1 MNPELTPSRSR
12 LALGP
17 LGRFMYD
24 ARALSI
30 WDRDT
35 ATLPFPYRRL
45 RKRYR
50 AFAREYIAP
59 HALKADA
66 DPYSIDVRDL
76 FIKSASRGFQTEL
89 LPQPLGTMKFSS
101 LLRSFLLGP
110 VLKAE
115 EFCAACGG
123 LGLSLLAHELGMAP
137 LFVCGDSRAVLRWMW
152 RIYREIKRGEPAIAA
167 FAITEPDA
175 GSDMEETVGAASARL
190 SCRGRKVAGGWR
202 LSGRK
207 CFISDGAVA
216 RWVTLFAAP
225 EGRGLESWTCYLLD
239 KSMQG
244 FSVGRTERKMG
255 QRAADASE
263 LILEDVFVPDK
274 RVIGPVGAGWA
285 INRNVLNFSR
295 PVVGAIA
302 MGIARGAFEHSVRF
316 CNENRLGNRLL
327 VDFQDVQLALADM
340 MTKLSAMRGLV
351 WQAVRYRFPF
361 QAAGSMAKV
370 FCSDT
375 AWEVCNQAM
384 ELLGDHGYLH
394 SQSVEKAA
402 RDVRLTQIYEGTNQI
417 NRLAI
422 VESQLGAEFKPSYL
436 RETDAP

>member
-316 CNENRLGNRLL
+316 CNENRL
-327 VDFQDVQLALADM
+327 
-340 MTKLSAMRGLV
+340 
-351 WQAVRYRFPF
+351 YRFPF

-402 RDVRLTQIYEGTNQI
+402 RDARLTQIYEGTNQI

-422 VESQLGAEFKPSYL
+422 FESQLGAEFKPSYL